1 MREDDD
7 NNIFYCNM
15 KSAAIAIREL
25 KPSKAGALWGGR
37 VCFPATV
44 LLAALL
50 VWPQLARAQSGPQAT
65 PEIVAAAAAAD
76 PQLPSGPVKP
86 AWDSVQAGYQV
97 PDWWRDAKFGIMM
110 HWGLYAV
117 PAHGSEWYELHMYND
132 GGTIQWHQQH
142 FGAQD
147 KFGYKDFIP
156 MFTAAKWDPDA
167 WAALFQK
174 AGAKFVVPTAEHHD
188 GFSLWDS
195 AYNKYNAKRMG
206 PKRDLIGDLAKA
218 VRARGLKFG
227 VSNHSIEHYTFV
239 RINQSLKTNDLYDPE
254 WADFYSVANRYQP
267 GDLQKFLALWVA
279 KNFELIDKY
288 QPDILWFD
296 NGVNARTF
304 DPLKLKVAAY
314 YYNRAKE
321 WGKQVTFSTK
331 DSAYLA
337 GSVMDYERMSRA
349 PAQLTDFPWQVDD
362 PVLYRFGYTQDPEHP
377 EIARAE
383 GVVRNLINNVSKNGG
398 LLLNIS
404 PRADGTIPDN
414 QQQLL
419 LDIGKWL
426 EVNGDAI
433 YATRP
438 WTKFGEG
445 TAAPRRADT
454 APATNEAPR
463 AAQMYRFTTKGDTLY
478 AIALGWPGAQA
489 AITSL
494 AAGAPGAG
502 KVASVELLGHAG
514 ALEFAQDAEGL
525 KVKMPADKP
534 CDYAYALK
542 ITGLKLR

>member
-1 MREDDD
+1 MTD
-7 NNIFYCNM
+7 NFNRRRLAV
-15 KSAAIAIREL
+15 SLSLAI
-25 KPSKAGALWGGR
+25 
-37 VCFPATV
+37 
-44 LLAALL
+44 LL
-50 VWPQLARAQSGPQAT
+50 VCQQSARAQSGPRAT
-65 PEIVAAAAAAD
+65 PEEVAGAAAAE
-76 PQLPSGPVKP
+76 PRLPDGPVKP
-86 AWDSVQAGYQV
+86 TWDSVSNNYAV

-117 PAHGSEWYELHMYND
+117 PAHTSEWYELHMYNNS
-132 GGTIQWHQQH
+132 GVIQWHQEH

-167 WAALFQK
+167 WAELFRK

-195 AYNKYNAKRMG
+195 AYNKYNAKLMG

-218 VRARGLKFG
+218 VRAKGLKFG
-227 VSNHSIEHYTFV
+227 VSNHSMEHYTFV
-239 RINQSLKTNDLYDPE
+239 QINQSLKTNDLYDPA
-254 WADFYSVANRYQP
+254 WADFYSVANRYKP
-267 GDLQKFLALWVA
+267 GDLQKFLAAWVA
-279 KNFELIDKY
+279 KNLELIDKY
-288 QPDILWFD
+288 QPDLIWFD
-296 NGVNARTF
+296 NGVNDRVF

-314 YYNRAKE
+314 YFNSAKE

-331 DSAYLA
+331 DSAYRA

-349 PAQLTDFPWQVDD
+349 PAQLTDYPWQVDD
-362 PVLYRFGYTQDPEHP
+362 PVLYRFGYTADPEHP
-377 EIARAE
+377 DIARPD

-404 PRADGTIPDN
+404 PKADGTIPDN

-426 EVNGDAI
+426 DINGDAI
-433 YATRP
+433 YGTRP

-445 TAAPRRADT
+445 TAAPRPGQA
-454 APATNEAPR
+454 APAANEAPR
-463 AAQMYRFTTKGDTLY
+463 ASQMYRFTTKGDTLY

-489 AITSL
+489 AIASL

-502 KVASVELLGHAG
+502 KITGVQLLGHNG
-514 ALEFAQDAEGL
+514 ALDFTQDADGL

-542 ITGLKLR
+542 LAGLKLH